1 MNSLA
6 SSRTE
11 SRTQFYWGWGHV
23 LVAAVAMVGTLP
35 GRTQGLG
42 LITESLLRDLGLSR
56 VSFAHINLWATLIG
70 ALFCIGVGRL
80 IDRVGSRVV
89 IAAIAIAL
97 GTAVIW
103 MSRLNGVAALAI
115 AITLTRGL
123 GQSALSVASI
133 TLVGRSFGKRIN
145 LAMALYSVILSI
157 GFMIAFPVVGYVT
170 ETVGWRVAWGGVG
183 LSLVVLVAPVS
194 LVLVRREYESS
205 STATAHEF
213 QYTASGTDDG
223 RHYTFGEA
231 LGTQAFWVF
240 SISSAIYGLVASG
253 IALFN
258 EAILGE
264 LSFSA
269 FTYHRSLVI
278 IAVTSLAGNF
288 LGGWLAEKWSA
299 KRLMSL
305 AMLML
310 ATALLTLPYVR
321 TEMQVALYAVVMGL
335 AGGFVIVIFFSFW
348 SKTYGRSHLGRIQGA
363 AQTMTVVAS
372 AIGPLVLAE
381 SVEYSGSYA
390 SAFYI
395 MAAVVGA
402 LGLWA
407 WFVPMPSRGNGLL
420 KETPKDSPAA
430 SQSTG

>member
-1 MNSLA
+1 MNPLSHELT
-6 SSRTE
+6 SRPT
-11 SRTQFYWGWGHV
+11 RPQARFYWGWIHV
-23 LVAAVAMVGTLP
+23 VVAAVAMVGTLP

-42 LITESLLRDLGLSR
+42 LITESLLKDLSLDR
-56 VSFAHINLWATLIG
+56 LTFAHINVWATLIG

-80 IDRVGSRVV
+80 IDRVGSRSVMT
-89 IAAIAIAL
+89 AIAL
-97 GTAVIW
+97 ALGLVVIW
-103 MSRLNGVAALAI
+103 MSRLNGVAAVAV
-115 AITLTRGL
+115 AITLTRGF

-133 TLVGRSFGKRIN
+133 TMVGRSFGRRIN
-145 LAMALYSVILSI
+145 TAMAIYSVILSV
-157 GFMIAFPVVGYVT
+157 GFMLAFPLVGYVVT
-170 ETVGWRVAWGGVG
+170 RSGWRVAWGYVGVALLMIVTP
-183 LSLVVLVAPVS
+183 LSLL
-194 LVLVRREYESS
+194 LIRREYESASPSTSEEFEGTS
-205 STATAHEF
+205 S
-213 QYTASGTDDG
+213 GVDDG
-223 RHYTFGEA
+223 KHYTFTQA

-278 IAVTSLAGNF
+278 IALTSLAGNF
-288 LGGWLAEKWSA
+288 LGGWLAEEWSV

-310 ATALLTLPYVR
+310 ATALLALPYVR
-321 TEMQVALYAVVMGL
+321 TEAQVALYAVVMGL

-348 SKTYGRSHLGRIQGA
+348 SKTYGRAHLGRIQGA

-372 AIGPLVLAE
+372 AVGPLVLAE

-395 MAAVVGA
+395 MALVVGL
-402 LGLWA
+402 LGLWS
-407 WFVPMPSRGNGLL
+407 WFVPMPSR
-420 KETPKDSPAA
+420 KTA
-430 SQSTG
+430 